1 MPESPVHPDAT
12 EPALAEPALL
22 QAAGVVVRYPGR
34 HPIVALDGLN
44 LLVPGTGITCLLGAN
59 GAGKTTL
66 LEAASGLR
74 PLTQGQL
81 TVLGE
86 APGSARNRSRL
97 GVMLQDGGLPGSARP
112 QEFLEYVARLY
123 PHPRDVAEMIEL
135 VDIADCARTP
145 IRRLSGGQA
154 RRVAWAAA
162 MMPNPA
168 AVLLDEPT
176 AALDPVARGRLHD
189 VLIAERDRG
198 TTMLVATHLV
208 EDVATLADYICVL
221 RDGGLALAG
230 TPDDLRP
237 RRRLDLH
244 APAHLRINELLDAL
258 PAGSTIEESR
268 PGRYTVRTSHDV
280 DPAIVGTVTSWCAQH
295 GAAPEVSV
303 ADLGAALHEAIAGSS
318 PVNAEVSR
326 P

>member
-1 MPESPVHPDAT
+1 VVESAVPEVNQGEPIAAD
-12 EPALAEPALL
+12 PALVHAERLT
-22 QAAGVVVRYPGR
+22 VRYSGR
-34 HPIVALDGLN
+34 HPVRALDGLD
-44 LLVPGTGITCLLGAN
+44 LRVPGTGITCLLGAN

-74 PLTQGQL
+74 PPSEGHVS
-81 TVLGE
+81 VLGQ
-86 APGSARNRSRL
+86 APGSLRNRSRL

-112 QEFLEYVARLY
+112 REFLDYVARLY
-123 PHPRDVAEMIEL
+123 PHSRSVGEVIEL

-162 MMPNPA
+162 MIGNPT

-176 AALDPVARGRLHD
+176 AALDPVGRGRLHEA
-189 VLIAERDRG
+189 LIAERDRG

-208 EDVATLADYICVL
+208 EDVEALADYVCVL
-221 RDGGLALAG
+221 RSGQLAVAG

-244 APAHLRINELLDAL
+244 APAHLRLDGLVDAL
-258 PAGSTIEESR
+258 PAGSSIEEGR
-268 PGRYTVRTSHDV
+268 PGRYTVRTPHDV

-295 GAAPEVSV
+295 GAAPDVAV
-303 ADLGAALHEAIAGSS
+303 ADLGAALREAISGGQEA
-318 PVNAEVSR
+318 PPA
-326 P
+326 

>member
-1 MPESPVHPDAT
+1 V
-12 EPALAEPALL
+12 AEPALL
-22 QAAGVVVRYPGR
+22 QAADVVVRYPGR
-34 HPIVALDGLN
+34 PAVVALDGLN
-44 LLVPGTGITCLLGAN
+44 LDIPGSGITCLLGAN

-74 PLTQGQL
+74 PLTKGHL
-81 TVLGE
+81 TVLGRD
-86 APGSARNRSRL
+86 PGSVVNRSRL

-112 QEFLEYVARLY
+112 REFLEYVARLY
-123 PHPRDVAEMIEL
+123 PHPRGVAEMIEL
-135 VDIADCARTP
+135 VDISDCARTP

-162 MMPNPA
+162 MIGNPA

-176 AALDPVARGRLHD
+176 AALDPVARGRLHE

-208 EDVATLADYICVL
+208 EDVAAMADYICVL

-244 APAHLRINELLDAL
+244 APAHLRLDGLLDAL
-258 PAGSTIEESR
+258 PAGSSIEESR
-268 PGRYTVRTSHDV
+268 PGRYTVRTPHDV

-295 GAAPEVSV
+295 GAAPDVSV
-303 ADLGAALHEAIAGSS
+303 ADLGAALHEAIAGSAS
-318 PVNAEVSR
+318 ESGDSQR
-326 P
+326 